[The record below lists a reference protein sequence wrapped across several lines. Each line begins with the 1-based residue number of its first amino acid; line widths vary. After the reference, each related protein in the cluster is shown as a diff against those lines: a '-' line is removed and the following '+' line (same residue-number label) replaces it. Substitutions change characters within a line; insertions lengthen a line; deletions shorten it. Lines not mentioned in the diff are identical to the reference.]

1 MTDGIQINDAFTVGK
16 KHPAEADLKEL
27 EQEGFQTVINLRAAG
42 EDQQPQSPE
51 EEGRMAR
58 DLGMTYLH
66 YPVKSDAMS
75 PELVDGFRELLRD
88 LPRPIYVHCASG
100 KRSGAFVMMH
110 LAVEEGMKGRETV
123 EQAASMGF
131 ECDTPELE
139 QFVTSYVDQRRSG
152 A

>member
-1 MTDGIQINDAFTVGK
+1 M
-16 KHPAEADLKEL
+16 
-27 EQEGFQTVINLRAAG
+27 
-42 EDQQPQSPE
+42 
-51 EEGRMAR
+51 RMN
-58 DLGMTYLH
+58 
-66 YPVKSDAMS
+66 